1 MSELSMQEVLKRN
14 KEYMQWKN
22 EMRKKELKREKRRN
36 RIAFTICVVIILGYT
51 INALMR
57 LNKENMDNCMK
68 KGYSQNICEMVA
80 E

>member
-1 MSELSMQEVLKRN
+1 MSLQEVLKN
-14 KEYMQWKN
+14 NHDYMKWKN

-57 LNKENMDNCMK
+57 LNKQNIDNCMK
-68 KGYSQNICEMVA
+68 KGYSQEYCEWIG
-80 E
+80 